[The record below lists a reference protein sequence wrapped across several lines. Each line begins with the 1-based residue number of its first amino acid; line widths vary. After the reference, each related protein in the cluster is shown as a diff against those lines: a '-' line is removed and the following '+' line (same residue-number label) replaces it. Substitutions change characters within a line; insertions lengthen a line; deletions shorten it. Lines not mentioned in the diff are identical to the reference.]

1 MEEVTRFL
9 QWFADHFSHQRY
21 QQVLEDMELSRRGFW
36 PSSVEAAVAGRD
48 AAWRLYA
55 LASLSCFAAAVQYF
69 YESYEVICCSLIQMR
84 EGRW

>member
-9 QWFADHFSHQRY
+9 QWFADHFSQQRY
-21 QQVLEDMELSRRGFW
+21 QQVLEDMELSRRGFR

-55 LASLSCFAAAVQYF
+55 LACTGRFAAAAQYF
-69 YESYEVICCSLIQMR
+69 YESYEVICCSLIQVR
-84 EGRW
+84 EGR